1 MTNEPANPRPSIL
14 AHGIDLVEVDRIAK
28 MLDDHPE
35 RFRDRVFTPDEI
47 AYCESSR
54 KRAAEHFAARFAAK
68 EAVLKALGT
77 GWRDGIAWTDI
88 EIRRDPAGIPSIRL
102 SGEAATIA
110 TQRGISGWLISLS
123 HTAHLAQASV
133 IATGSPSVGT
143 IQEVR

>member
-1 MTNEPANPRPSIL
+1 MTHHPSIL
-14 AHGIDLVEVDRIAK
+14 AHGIDLVEVARIAK
-28 MLDDHPE
+28 MLADHPE

-88 EIRRDPAGIPSIRL
+88 EIRRDPAGVPSVHL
-102 SGEAATIA
+102 AGEAAAAA
-110 TQRGISGWLISLS
+110 TAAGITRWLVSLT
-123 HTAHLAQASV
+123 HTADLAQASV
-133 IATGSPSVGT
+133 IGTGHA
-143 IQEVR
+143 R

>member
-1 MTNEPANPRPSIL
+1 MTKEPANPQPGIL
-14 AHGIDLVEVDRIAK
+14 AHGIDLIEVERIAR
-28 MLDDHPE
+28 MLSEHPE

-88 EIRRDPAGIPSIRL
+88 EVRRDPAGAPSIRL
-102 SGEAATIA
+102 SGEA
-110 TQRGISGWLISLS
+110 QRVAESKGITGWLVSIS
-123 HTAHLAQASV
+123 HTASLAQASV
-133 IATGSPSVGT
+133 IGTGNATG
-143 IQEVR
+143 

>member
-1 MTNEPANPRPSIL
+1 ML
-14 AHGIDLVEVDRIAK
+14 A
-28 MLDDHPE
+28 DHPE

-47 AYCESSR
+47 AYCEASR

-102 SGEAATIA
+102 SGEAAAIA
-110 TQRGISGWLISLS
+110 AEHGIRAWLVSLT
-123 HTAHLAQASV
+123 HTTTLAQASV
-133 IATGSPSVGT
+133 LALGHATGPTSAGT
-143 IQEVR
+143 PEEVR